1 MAITSTTVLPAT
13 FIIRTAIIVTT
24 TDAGLSRDASAGRH
38 RRFSYRRARPAEE
51 LDRQPDND
59 RRGTSGRVFAG
70 LGAGRTPLAAL
81 EASEVTVPVCVS
93 AVGELR
99 I

>member
-1 MAITSTTVLPAT
+1 MLGCRAMHPPAGIDA
-13 FIIRTAIIVTT
+13 FLI
-24 TDAGLSRDASAGRH
+24 AGLGLPRSWIVNPIMIGAVLLAGC
-38 RRFSYRRARPAEE
+38 
-51 LDRQPDND
+51 
-59 RRGTSGRVFAG
+59 FAG